1 MLLRGTVDSRCEVIK
16 KSLFV
21 GPTENIDS
29 VHALFLFPAWD
40 NFKFTR
46 DAGMWGGKLPPGP
59 VCLNGLEAISTCML
73 TLAFTICLATH
84 KHVRHTDNTTY
95 TNVTFYSTAYAHACT
110 HTQKPFL
117 PYTCNR
123 QAQLM
128 HVLHMKKKRSIALTE
143 RSCSFLVFFFLFFS
157 PKYIITEKRALG
169 GGVLLH
175 ITIFF
180 FLSPCSN
187 STCTPWLCCE
197 ICQCFHYF

>member
-110 HTQKPFL
+110 HTHNLHAALSAVHLQQTGAAHARAAHEEKAEHCFDRALLLL
-117 PYTCNR
+117 PG
-123 QAQLM
+123 
-128 HVLHMKKKRSIALTE
+128 
-143 RSCSFLVFFFLFFS
+143 FFFS

-169 GGVLLH
+169 GEVLLH

-180 FLSPCSN
+180 FFVSL
-187 STCTPWLCCE
+187 L
-197 ICQCFHYF
+197 